1 MRFATRLAAA
11 TAALATSAL
20 AMAHEGHGME
30 GVHMH
35 ASDTAGFIV
44 VAVLATLAIWLSRGE

>member
-11 TAALATSAL
+11 AAVLATSTV
-20 AMAHEGHGME
+20 AMAHGGHGFQ
-30 GVHMH
+30 GAHMH